1 MKCDGWNNKYLEY
14 LFCTLFALAASFGF
28 AVDGA
33 AQESASILDWLTAK
47 ERGRLVQC
55 SKGFGLHRS
64 LAHCSLFLREL
75 LIREGVIEIGDWQ
88 CFEEPLG

>member
-33 AQESASILDWLTAK
+33 AQESASNLDWLTAK
-47 ERGRLVQC
+47 ERPHSSRTNTPFP
-55 SKGFGLHRS
+55 S
-64 LAHCSLFLREL
+64 
-75 LIREGVIEIGDWQ
+75 I
-88 CFEEPLG
+88 